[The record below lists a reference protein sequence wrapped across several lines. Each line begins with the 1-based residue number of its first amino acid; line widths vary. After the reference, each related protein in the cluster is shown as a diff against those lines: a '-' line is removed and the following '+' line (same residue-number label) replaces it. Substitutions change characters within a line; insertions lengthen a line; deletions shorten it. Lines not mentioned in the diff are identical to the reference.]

1 MIRTA
6 TLTLLLTASL
16 QAQTHK
22 PGPPTKIPHQL
33 PPQPTGPTL
42 LFDTTAGRITCRLF
56 DKEAPTLSANFAG
69 LAAGTKSWLDGETH
83 QQVTGKPFFDNT
95 AFGGV
100 TDGIIGGDRLGGGT
114 GLAGPSVPTEKNA
127 LTFDRPGILA
137 MARAPESTPQNPL
150 TSASMFYILEH
161 ADMEYVARG
170 GTVIG
175 LCDEASLPT
184 ITAISHAML
193 TVENQATQPVM
204 INHVTV
210 LHDGDATPPPPTP
223 TATFPLTAV
232 TPAMAPPP
240 SPDPTGPTALIEV
253 AQPNGPSG
261 TLTCRLFNETPIAT
275 ANFIGLTNGTKDWRL
290 PSTKALQ
297 HNKRFYDGLSFKR
310 LIPDFMIQQ
319 SDMPGDPEGGGDIG
333 IHFPNETLPNLTFDR
348 PGRLAYA
355 NAGPNTNASE
365 FFITE
370 HPSSRLN
377 GNFTIFGQCDEA
389 SVKLVEAIARVPRDE
404 HNKPNVPVTIKKIT
418 IQPATK

>member
-6 TLTLLLTASL
+6 TLTLLLSTAAL
-16 QAQTHK
+16 AQTHRPTPK
-22 PGPPTKIPHQL
+22 PAAKPAPV
-33 PPQPTGPTL
+33 PTGPTL
-42 LFDTTAGRITCRLF
+42 LFDTTAGRIACRLF
-56 DKEAPTLSANFAG
+56 DKEAPTYAASFAA
-69 LAAGTKSWLDGETH
+69 LAAGTKPWIDGETH
-83 QQVTGKPFFDNT
+83 QQVTGRPFFDNT

-100 TDGIIGGDRLGGGT
+100 TDGIIGGDRLGGST
-114 GLAGPSVPTEKNA
+114 GLAGPPVPTEKNP

-137 MARAPESTPQNPL
+137 LAKAPESTPQTPL

-184 ITAISHAML
+184 ITAISHNML
-193 TVENQATQPVM
+193 AVENQATQPVM

-210 LHDGDATPPPPTP
+210 LHDGDPIPPAPTP
-223 TATFPLTAV
+223 TATFPLTPV
-232 TPAMAPPP
+232 PPAMAPPP

-253 AQPNGPSG
+253 AQANGPSG

-275 ANFIGLTNGTKDWRL
+275 ANFVGLTNGTKDWHL
-290 PSTKALQ
+290 PSTGALQ

-319 SDMPGDPEGGGDIG
+319 ADMPSDPDGGGDIG

-377 GNFTIFGQCDEA
+377 GNFTIFGQCDDA

-404 HNKPNVPVTIKKIT
+404 HNKPLTPVIIRKIT
-418 IQPATK
+418 ITP